1 MKKKWIA
8 AALLAGFMSISFIS
22 GVETTVY
29 AKTDDNHIYEGV
41 SINGMDVSGN
51 TKEEAEKKVAQ
62 YMEDLQKKKIT
73 FKTDLGK
80 VSMTTKAMGLNYTNQ
95 EVVEDAYS
103 YGKVGNIIKRYK
115 EQKDI
120 KENMVDLQL
129 EMTIDTK
136 AIKKKLVSAEE
147 KLVQKAENASLK
159 RKSGKF
165 EIIPEKTGITVDYK
179 SVMSDLKTFLNDTWD
194 GNNTSYELPVTEDTP
209 EYVSADLQEVQD
221 VLGTYTTNYSSSSSD
236 RAENVNNG
244 ARLINGTIVYP
255 EEEFSMYEK
264 VHPYTIENGYRV
276 GKAYQNGEV
285 IDSIGGGIC
294 QVSTTLYNALIRS
307 ELEITERFPH
317 SMIVTYVPL
326 AADAAMA
333 GTYKNLKFKNNTNTP
348 IYIEAVAENRNI
360 TFTIYGKETRDS
372 NREIKFRSKTLA
384 VYSPGKDIETKDP
397 SMAEGR
403 VIVTQSAHT
412 GYKAEL
418 WKDIYIDG
426 KLTDSELVNTSVYQ
440 ASPRRVIVG
449 AKKKEEPKEDK
460 KKEEPKDD
468 KKDDKKED
476 TKDTNTSDDKKVN
489 DKVEDTKKDSN
500 QDTSKDTNKEN
511 DNSGSSSTTE
521 KPDTST
527 TEKPVST
534 EESAGEE

>member
-165 EIIPEKTGITVDYK
+165 EIIPEKTGITVD
-179 SVMSDLKTFLNDTWD
+179 
-194 GNNTSYELPVTEDTP
+194 
-209 EYVSADLQEVQD
+209 
-221 VLGTYTTNYSSSSSD
+221 
-236 RAENVNNG
+236 
-244 ARLINGTIVYP
+244 
-255 EEEFSMYEK
+255 
-264 VHPYTIENGYRV
+264 
-276 GKAYQNGEV
+276 
-285 IDSIGGGIC
+285 
-294 QVSTTLYNALIRS
+294 
-307 ELEITERFPH
+307 
-317 SMIVTYVPL
+317 
-326 AADAAMA
+326 
-333 GTYKNLKFKNNTNTP
+333 
-348 IYIEAVAENRNI
+348 
-360 TFTIYGKETRDS
+360 
-372 NREIKFRSKTLA
+372 
-384 VYSPGKDIETKDP
+384 
-397 SMAEGR
+397 
-403 VIVTQSAHT
+403 
-412 GYKAEL
+412 
-418 WKDIYIDG
+418 
-426 KLTDSELVNTSVYQ
+426 
-440 ASPRRVIVG
+440 
-449 AKKKEEPKEDK
+449 
-460 KKEEPKDD
+460 
-468 KKDDKKED
+468 
-476 TKDTNTSDDKKVN
+476 
-489 DKVEDTKKDSN
+489 
-500 QDTSKDTNKEN
+500 
-511 DNSGSSSTTE
+511 
-521 KPDTST
+521 
-527 TEKPVST
+527 
-534 EESAGEE
+534 